1 MIETD
6 PGTDEDAVGQAT
18 HALAPVAAEYVPAR
32 QFTHAVEELAPDTL
46 EYVPAPQLTHAAA
59 ALAPDTTEYVPALQ
73 FAHAL
78 APGIDEK
85 DPAGHKTH
93 VLTLLAPAVTEY
105 DPVPQLTH
113 AAEEFAPGTTEY
125 DPAGHDTHALEPVT
139 FLYCPAAHG
148 EHTPPFGPV
157 YPALQVQLLRNP
169 LELGAR
175 EFPGHRLQLGLPS
188 GDHCPNGQLRHV
200 SFPTAL

>member
-1 MIETD
+1 M
-6 PGTDEDAVGQAT
+6 
-18 HALAPVAAEYVPAR
+18 
-32 QFTHAVEELAPDTL
+32 
-46 EYVPAPQLTHAAA
+46 
-59 ALAPDTTEYVPALQ
+59 
-73 FAHAL
+73 HAL

-93 VLTLLAPAVTEY
+93 VLTLLAPTVTEY
-105 DPVPQLTH
+105 VPATQLTH

-125 DPAGHDTHALEPVT
+125 DPAGHDTHALEPDT

-148 EHTPPFGPV
+148 EHAPPFGPV
-157 YPALQVQLLRNP
+157 YPTSHVQFIRNP

-175 EFPGHRLQLGLPS
+175 EFAGHTLQFGLPS
-188 GDHCPNGQLRHV
+188 GDHCPSGQLRHV